1 MKRKKN
7 DKKILLKLRTTAV
20 RVFQK
25 EQGMFDGRFRTRT
38 EASAKQYSRK
48 LKHKKNFKNTEG

>member
-1 MKRKKN
+1 MERKKN

-20 RVFQK
+20 RVSQK

-38 EASAKQYSRK
+38 ETSAKQYSRK
-48 LKHKKNFKNTEG
+48 LKHKHVFTFF